1 MLDKPLWVSKVD
13 EVWIELAHEGRAP
26 VLRIGVNAAD
36 MPVGSELDGR
46 TPLSVCLGSKAGV
59 AGSIRFVYVGTFKG
73 QAIFEASELC
83 PASDPWRA
91 PAPGWLVSTWPPKG
105 A

>member
-1 MLDKPLWVSKVD
+1 MHDKPLWVSKVD
-13 EVWIELAHEGRAP
+13 DVWIEFTHEGRAP
-26 VLRIGVNAAD
+26 VLRLGVDAASI
-36 MPVGSELDGR
+36 PVGSELDGR
-46 TPLSVCLGSKAGV
+46 KPLSICLGNEIGV
-59 AGSIRFVYVGTFKG
+59 AGYIRFAYIGVVKG

-83 PASDPWRA
+83 PASDPSRA